1 MLYTCSAE
9 DRSLL
14 SELKK
19 ASLNNAEQLD
29 RFFSCLID
37 QMGASSASDM
47 VQRVLGGSGLAVCFC
62 CNTADQIPDSDYA
75 LVNSLPNLRQTRLL
89 KWKNT
94 NKSSK
99 FWRQAGSTFK
109 MKNSSL
115 TSMIDLPEEDSRSR
129 GSTISTKRAS
139 LPSSERPSSFQIYG

>member
-1 MLYTCSAE
+1 VPRSRPGPAAEPAKAAALKLSRVELVNAMAMLYTCSAE

-62 CNTADQIPDSDYA
+62 CNTADQIPDCDYA

-99 FWRQAGSTFK
+99 FWR
-109 MKNSSL
+109 
-115 TSMIDLPEEDSRSR
+115 
-129 GSTISTKRAS
+129 
-139 LPSSERPSSFQIYG
+139 